1 MGGKK
6 IPQLSNSE
14 RKKRKNKA
22 LSKKEKQGQESD
34 ICVELDKVTL
44 EKTDS
49 EPDPVPTPSLD
60 RFWAKINE
68 TSDCGKHRNP
78 LGRLTPPSQRK
89 VLNIGITPDGRVLH
103 CKELKKYRH

>member
-6 IPQLSNSE
+6 IPKLSNSE

-22 LSKKEKQGQESD
+22 LFKKEKQGQESD
-34 ICVELDKVTL
+34 ICVEIDKVTL

-68 TSDCGKHRNP
+68 TSDSERDP
-78 LGRLTPPSQRK
+78 LERLTPPSQRK
-89 VLNIGITPDGRVLH
+89 VTKIGITSDGRVVY
-103 CKELKKYRH
+103 CKEFKKYRH